1 MFAIG
6 ADSDNPA
13 DGERGGPTLQ
23 HYLFGRI
30 LKGFRGFDLILIVN
44 ESAFFNYFKDGIPIY
59 TEHLKLQL
67 QYILREYY
75 WYGDILYTT

>member
-13 DGERGGPTLQ
+13 DGERGGPIQ

-30 LKGFRGFDLILIVN
+30 IKGLRGFDLILVVN
-44 ESAFFNYFKDGIPIY
+44 KSAFFNSLKVSIFNSLKVSIQTNP
-59 TEHLKLQL
+59 EHSL
-67 QYILREYY
+67 
-75 WYGDILYTT
+75 